1 MPLNAGIKE
10 PTKRIIDLSN
20 AMFKKLYDKK
30 PEEFKAFLTG
40 VGYTLLSNNRYQFVK
55 PEEVTDEV
63 KFQGNIEVLENLSRL
78 FDEESAK

>member
-1 MPLNAGIKE
+1 
-10 PTKRIIDLSN
+10 
-20 AMFKKLYDKK
+20 MFKKLYDKK
-30 PEEFKAFLTG
+30 PEEFKTFLTG

-78 FDEESAK
+78 FDEESTKWLALIINLINVEVLQSL